1 MPFDLAR
8 FTSELSK
15 HGIIQTN
22 RFEVTIENQNFPN
35 NLFNSNIIPQEQ
47 LTAARMAFTILKDRI
62 ESVKLPGLLIDT
74 VASARYG
81 VGPSISSGTNVRFD
95 PLSITILSDRDMI
108 AHKFFVAWFNYIFDG
123 MSTSRNSTPTFL
135 NAYKEDYSATIS
147 VKVFNNSGTIAVAD
161 TNISSAADTYA
172 FYEAFPISISEPTL
186 SWSSNNNLYRFDV
199 NFLYTNWTT
208 ELPNNQN

>member
-1 MPFDLAR
+1 MAFNLAE
-8 FTSELSK
+8 FTGALST
-15 HGIIQTN
+15 HGVIQTN
-22 RFEVTIENQNFPN
+22 KFEVLIHESRFNRFPF
-35 NLFNSNIIPQEQ
+35 NLIDSNIITEEQ
-47 LTAARMAFTILKDRI
+47 QRIVYRMLTNRI

-108 AHKFFVAWFNYIFDG
+108 AHKFFVAWFNYILDG
-123 MSTSRNSTPTFL
+123 MSTSRNSAPTFL

-147 VKVFNNSGTIAVAD
+147 VKVFNNSGTFV
-161 TNISSAADTYA
+161 DTYA

-208 ELPNNQN
+208 ELPNNQI

>member
-1 MPFDLAR
+1 MPFNLAE
-8 FTSELSK
+8 FTGALST
-15 HGIIQTN
+15 HGVIQTN
-22 RFEVTIENQNFPN
+22 KFEVLIHESRFNRFPF
-35 NLFNSNIIPQEQ
+35 NLIDSNIITEEQ
-47 LTAARMAFTILKDRI
+47 QRIVYRMLTNRI
-62 ESVKLPGLLIDT
+62 ESVKLPGLVIDT
-74 VASARYG
+74 FDSRRYG
-81 VGPSISSGTNVRFD
+81 IGPKVSVGTNVSFE

-108 AHKFFVAWFNYIFDG
+108 VHKFFVAWFNYIFDG

-147 VKVFNNSGTIAVAD
+147 VKVFNNSGTIAAAD
-161 TNISSAADTYA
+161 ANIRSAADTYA
-172 FYEAFPISISEPTL
+172 FYEAFPVSISEPTL